1 MSCTFCRIAAGDL
14 QSTLL
19 DDGEACLVILDRNQ
33 AALGHVLVI
42 PKMHVMQ
49 WHELDAKVAAEM
61 AAKVHGWAQA
71 LVQALR
77 PAGYNI
83 LINNGAAAGQDVS
96 HVHAHITP
104 RSAGDRYYEFGG
116 GHRVLSDAEAAA
128 LGAELARHAPGR

>member
-1 MSCTFCRIAAGDL
+1 MSCAFCRIVAGDL

-19 DDGEACLVILDRNQ
+19 DEGEGCLVILDRNQ

-42 PKMHVMQ
+42 PKVHVTL
-49 WHELDAKVAAEM
+49 WHELDARVAAEM
-61 AAKVHGWAQA
+61 AAKVHGWARA

-77 PAGYNI
+77 PDGYNV

-96 HVHAHITP
+96 HVHVHITP

-116 GHRVLSDAEAAA
+116 RHRVLSDTEAAA
-128 LGAELARHAPGR
+128 LGAELARHAPTR